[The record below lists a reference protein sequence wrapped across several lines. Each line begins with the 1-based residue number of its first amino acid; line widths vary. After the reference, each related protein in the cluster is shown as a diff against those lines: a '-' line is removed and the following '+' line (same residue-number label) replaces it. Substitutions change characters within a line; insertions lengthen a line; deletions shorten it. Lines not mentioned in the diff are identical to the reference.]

1 MPRSSTVTATSKTG
15 SPPRTFRCLK
25 TVNRKP
31 SSTSS
36 TTSQPLHCAILLD
49 TTGSMAKA
57 LPALENAV
65 TEFIDLLEKDD
76 SIALYNF
83 DVKVETQQEFTQD
96 KAAVKR
102 AALGLHAAGSTALFD
117 AVSQVSR
124 EINDF
129 SGKKVI
135 IVFTDGDDNTSAL
148 TALAAIQQARKNG
161 IPLFTIAEGEA
172 VTSKRL
178 KDILEQMSESTGG
191 SSFEVKNEKDMK
203 VVFTRI
209 SEQMRHIYLLAYQPR
224 SKATDGKWRKIDVAI
239 SGGQDFRIRA
249 KQGYFPK

>member
-1 MPRSSTVTATSKTG
+1 MRKLLILPAMFTLVAIASAQRDADVLRVETRLVEVYATVLDNHGHFKDGLAPADFQVLENGEPQLVKY
-15 SPPRTFRCLK
+15 FE
-25 TVNRKP
+25 
-31 SSTSS
+31 

-57 LPALENAV
+57 LPALKNAV
-65 TEFIDLLEKDD
+65 TEFIDLLGNED

-135 IVFTDGDDNTSAL
+135 IV
-148 TALAAIQQARKNG
+148 
-161 IPLFTIAEGEA
+161 
-172 VTSKRL
+172 
-178 KDILEQMSESTGG
+178 
-191 SSFEVKNEKDMK
+191 
-203 VVFTRI
+203 
-209 SEQMRHIYLLAYQPR
+209 
-224 SKATDGKWRKIDVAI
+224 
-239 SGGQDFRIRA
+239 
-249 KQGYFPK
+249 